1 MSIASQVFDAPR
13 CDLLAYRTDLSDKEV
28 VLCPICLREVAKGD
42 FLRDGLEHI
51 LPRNVIAKDSAEKKR
66 LGTLNQRCG
75 VTLLCRQERK
85 CRSDGRP
92 ARQGCNGLKGQLYD
106 RLFRNLLDDSPH
118 VPAELTHRHGVGILL
133 MAYLGVFQYFGYDY
147 ILRPELDEVREQFDY
162 PDQRRTNWLDN
173 AKYNCSGSSGQVV
186 ATALG
191 TPFVV
196 GGSLTND
203 APLHVLF
210 RRFSAYL
217 PKGHWRCRGLP
228 DIPLL
233 RPDVPEINDGSS
245 EKSADGYAP
254 SADCTQ
260 VATTRPGNTMQRAAS
275 EVHPFGH
282 QQHTLANV
290 CSKINRW

>member
-1 MSIASQVFDAPR
+1 VQNLVIDVSHVETRMSIASQVFDALR
-13 CDLLAYRTDLSDKEV
+13 CDLLAHRTDLSDKEV
-28 VLCPICLREVAKGD
+28 VLCPICLREVSKDD
-42 FLRDGLEHI
+42 FLRGGLEHI
-51 LPRNVIAKDSAEKKR
+51 LPRNVTTRDSAEKKQ
-66 LGTLNQRCG
+66 LGSSNQRCG
-75 VTLLCRQERK
+75 VTLLCRQERE

-92 ARQGCNGLKGQLYD
+92 AHQGCNGLKGQLYD

-118 VPAELTHRHGVGILL
+118 VPDELTHRHGVGILL

-162 PDQRRTNWLDN
+162 PDERHTHWLDD

-186 ATALG
+186 VTTLG

-196 GGSLTND
+196 GGFLTND

-233 RPDVPEINDGSS
+233 RPDVPEIGDDSF
-245 EKSADGYAP
+245 EE
-254 SADCTQ
+254 
-260 VATTRPGNTMQRAAS
+260 RA
-275 EVHPFGH
+275 VG
-282 QQHTLANV
+282 
-290 CSKINRW
+290 